1 MTAKLF
7 RDRSMGLAAR
17 SAICVATVLAAC
29 GSSTSVAPVASTP
42 AISASPSSST
52 STTSAATVST
62 APQATSPS
70 TSTTAVTRTTQP
82 TTTSTA
88 AFTPLRP
95 MPPSSGGSPLNVV
108 WSRST
113 VPAGPYNG
121 HVRSD
126 GTGLTSINSSTPTRV
141 WVSDD
146 GVTWRNQSLP
156 AGFEAT
162 DASRS
167 HDLLA
172 VIGTT
177 TSGSLRVPALA
188 ISLNSETWVVTV
200 LDLGELGPAH
210 DPLSSHVAV
219 SGNRIIAAVGAGPEP
234 GSDADTQL
242 VFVGD
247 SGAPFSRQVNR
258 RFKGAIP
265 SVGSQYIW
273 WSLHESGPLGPVTTI
288 FGPAAPIGNTDY
300 TSLEAGWET
309 FARLAGDVTH
319 IGGRGAGDEYFAI
332 DEGASPR
339 SVRSII
345 NRTTLVLDDAVAKQA
360 FNGMNWLRN
369 CCLNAEPSIGVGH
382 TGIIALATTESLGR
396 LPGPTL
402 SKLSVAT
409 SGNGTDWTIEPIG
422 QLLPE
427 QGLDVTQLIGLPT
440 RFLVVVT
447 EREPQRDGTRDAIVL
462 VGEVVKA

>member
-1 MTAKLF
+1 
-7 RDRSMGLAAR
+7 
-17 SAICVATVLAAC
+17 
-29 GSSTSVAPVASTP
+29 
-42 AISASPSSST
+42 
-52 STTSAATVST
+52 
-62 APQATSPS
+62 
-70 TSTTAVTRTTQP
+70 
-82 TTTSTA
+82 
-88 AFTPLRP
+88 
-95 MPPSSGGSPLNVV
+95 MPPSSGGQPLSVV

-113 VPAGPYNG
+113 VLAGPYNG

-126 GTGLTSINSSTPTRV
+126 GLGLTSINSSTPTVV

-146 GVTWRNQSLP
+146 GVTWRNQPLP

-177 TSGSLRVPALA
+177 TSGNLRVPALA
-188 ISLNSETWVVTV
+188 ISLNSDAWVVTV
-200 LDLGELGPAH
+200 LDLGELGLAH

-219 SGNRIIAAVGAGPEP
+219 AGNRIIAAVGAGPEP

-247 SGAPFSRQVNR
+247 GGAPFSRQVNR

-265 SVGSQYIW
+265 SVGWQYIW
-273 WSLHESGPLGPVTTI
+273 WTLHESGTLGPITTI
-288 FGPAAPIGNTDY
+288 FGPSAPIGNIDY
-300 TSLEAGWET
+300 SSLDAGWET

-332 DEGASPR
+332 DDGASPR
-339 SVRSII
+339 SVRSIV

-382 TGIIALATTESLGR
+382 AGLIALGSTEALGR
-396 LPGPTL
+396 LPAPTL
-402 SKLSVAT
+402 SKLSVAVA
-409 SGNGTDWTIEPIG
+409 GNGTDWTVEPIG
-422 QLLPE
+422 HVLPE
-427 QGLDVTQLIGLPT
+427 QGLDVTQLISLPT

-447 EREPQRDGTRDAIVL
+447 EREPQPDGTQDAIVL
-462 VGEVVKA
+462 VGERVKA

>member
-1 MTAKLF
+1 MSTAT
-7 RDRSMGLAAR
+7 A
-17 SAICVATVLAAC
+17 
-29 GSSTSVAPVASTP
+29 
-42 AISASPSSST
+42 
-52 STTSAATVST
+52 ST

-70 TSTTAVTRTTQP
+70 TSSTAVTRTTEP

-88 AFTPLRP
+88 AFALLRP
-95 MPPSSGGSPLNVV
+95 VPPSSGGQPLNVV

-126 GTGLTSINSSTPTRV
+126 GTGLTSINSSTPTVV

-146 GVTWRNQSLP
+146 GIAWHKQALP
-156 AGFEAT
+156 DGFEAT

-172 VIGTT
+172 VVGTVKRDN
-177 TSGSLRVPALA
+177 LRLPAVA
-188 ISLNSETWVVTV
+188 VSPNSDTWVLTV
-200 LDLGELGPAH
+200 LDLGGLGPAH
-210 DPLSSHVAV
+210 NPTPSHLAV
-219 SGNRIIAAVGAGPEP
+219 SGNRIIAAISAGPEP

-242 VFVGD
+242 VFIGD
-247 SGAPFSRQVNR
+247 GGAPFSRQVNS

-265 SVGSQYIW
+265 SVGSQFIW
-273 WSLHESGPLGPVTTI
+273 WSLHESGKLGPGTTI
-288 FGPAAPIGNTDY
+288 FGPAAPIGNIDY
-300 TSLEAGWET
+300 TSLDVGWEP

-319 IGGRGAGDEYFAI
+319 LGGRGAGDEYFAI
-332 DEGASPR
+332 DDRASPR
-339 SVRSII
+339 SVRSIV

-360 FNGMNWLRN
+360 FNGMTWLRN
-369 CCLNAEPSIGVGH
+369 CCLNAEPSIGVGEA
-382 TGIIALATTESLGR
+382 GLIALTTTEALGR

-402 SKLSVAT
+402 SKLSVAV
-409 SGNGTDWTIEPIG
+409 SQNGTDWTIQPIG

-447 EREPQRDGTRDAIVL
+447 EREPRPDGTHDAIVL
-462 VGEVVKA
+462 VGQITKA